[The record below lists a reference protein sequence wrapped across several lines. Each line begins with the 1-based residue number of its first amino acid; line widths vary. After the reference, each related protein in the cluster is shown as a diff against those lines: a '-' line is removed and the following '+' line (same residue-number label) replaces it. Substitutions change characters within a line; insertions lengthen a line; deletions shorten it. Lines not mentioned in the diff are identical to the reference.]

1 MTEIV
6 WATWSLLCV
15 VVARFG
21 LTTCGRRPAKLSPVE
36 YLFVFA
42 VHVVIRDPGPEG
54 RPPHSRPQYVFCC
67 GIMYFAAELYMYVA
81 AELHF
86 NIVAGARRALVLNG
100 DWS

>member
-1 MTEIV
+1 M
-6 WATWSLLCV
+6 

-67 GIMYFAAELYMYVA
+67 GIMYFAVELCILLRNYMYVA
-81 AELHF
+81 VELHF
-86 NIVAGARRALVLNG
+86 HIVAGARRALVLNG
-100 DWS
+100 DWT